1 MMGAEYAI
9 MVIVAVCL
17 LLVCYEMRDEFKH
30 KAAHALAH
38 LGIGYVEQRGDE
50 EHYYVTLPSRR
61 TLALFLLLALAAW
74 VVIARMW

>member
-1 MMGAEYAI
+1 MGTEYVI
-9 MVIVAVCL
+9 MAIVAVCL
-17 LLVCYEMRDEFKH
+17 LLAGYEMRDEFKH

-50 EHYYVTLPSRR
+50 EHYYVTLPGRR